1 MTIPRNDSARLTPSP
16 PPDTSAVSASP
27 HDPADTNEDIVGE
40 IAERH
45 GSAHEPLFA
54 VLTPS
59 TAVGQILLLDY
70 DTATL
75 AVHDYHRERAGGLA
89 RGMFLL
95 AGDEHVGDEAE
106 FVLLRV
112 TGATRLSNQVTTDEA
127 KLTAAREAIGREL
140 WSDNLTRWIQ
150 DEVALGGVEARI
162 LGTFASSGEGEL
174 RFAEDIANYYSA
186 RGAFAWKPEGELLE
200 RIVNLTHRGNSLDL
214 SELALPPGSDLRV
227 SIARTRF
234 SAADGAD
241 PDSPVQVPVRIDP
254 TDLVKRRT
262 AFLGMSRSGKSNA
275 MKITARAVYM
285 LREKHPQLRV
295 GQLIFDPNGEYAQ
308 DNPQDG
314 RGLHRVHELLRKE
327 RESEVATYGMYKPPT
342 DPERRVTKIN
352 FFGNSVAIRDR
363 TNRNKVSAALAQ
375 LFVGRELIQ
384 EKLVAEP
391 SIYTKS
397 FRDADFHI
405 PIDLEN
411 HGVATRYHRAVLVHR
426 TALAAA
432 GFGVPAPSSN
442 LRGLFSRQICDALCS
457 EENEASENHDLYRR
471 AGDTLRGDQASW
483 ASLADAFTSLILFI
497 EDSNSIYKAFEQ
509 QYRASSGSGEDW
521 ADARLKSVLSIF
533 RWPYGVRKFQELS
546 DQHSADTTSDYAE
559 DIVQDLRAGK
569 LVIFDQS
576 IGSPELNEKAAERIM
591 WKVFTAQQ
599 QMFTSTPDAKPWER
613 HVLVYV
619 EEAHNLLPGGGGK
632 DVLSTVWARTAKEGG
647 KMNLGMILATQA
659 PSSVLP
665 EILSETDNWFI
676 SHLNSDSEARVVK
689 GYQDFADFV
698 PQIRRVS
705 EPGFIRLRTLSAGY
719 TVPVKL
725 DRFRLPDP
733 PESDGDSVGERS
745 A

>member
-1 MTIPRNDSARLTPSP
+1 MAEIDDRSQPND
-16 PPDTSAVSASP
+16 DV
-27 HDPADTNEDIVGE
+27 IGE

-45 GSAHEPLFA
+45 GRAREVFA
-54 VLTPS
+54 ALTPA

-95 AGDEHVGDEAE
+95 AGDEPTGDEVE

-112 TGATRLSNQVTTDEA
+112 AGATRLSNQVTTDEA
-127 KLTAAREAIGREL
+127 RLTAAREAIGREL
-140 WSDNLTRWIQ
+140 WSDNLTKWIQ

-162 LGTFASSGEGEL
+162 LGTLASSGEGEL

-214 SELALPPGSDLRV
+214 SELALPPRSDLRV

-234 SAADGAD
+234 SAADAAD
-241 PDSPVQVPVRIDP
+241 PGSPVQVPVRIDP

-285 LREKHPQLRV
+285 LREKHPQLRI

-314 RGLHRVHELLRKE
+314 RGLHRVHGLLGKE
-327 RESEVATYGMYKPPT
+327 REGEVATYGMYKPLS

-352 FFGNSVAIRDR
+352 FFGNSVALRDR
-363 TNRNKVSAALAQ
+363 TDRQKTEVALEQ
-375 LFVGRELIQ
+375 LLVGREVIR
-384 EKLVAEP
+384 ERMAAE
-391 SIYTKS
+391 IARYTTS
-397 FRDADFHI
+397 FRDADFAI
-405 PIDLEN
+405 PQNLNE

-426 TALAAA
+426 AALAAA
-432 GFGVPAPSSN
+432 GFEVPSGRAD
-442 LRGLFSRQICDALCS
+442 LTRLFGSDICDALGS
-457 EENEASENHDLYRR
+457 GKNEKSDNARR
-471 AGDTLRGDQASW
+471 YKRAAKTLSAQAASW
-483 ASLADAFTSLILFI
+483 DALATAFSALDAFITDRKSCYDDF
-497 EDSNSIYKAFEQ
+497 EDG
-509 QYRASSGSGEDW
+509 YRKKSKSHDDW
-521 ADARLKSVLSIF
+521 ADPRLKAVLSIF
-533 RWPYGVRKFQELS
+533 RTPNGVRTFQEAMN
-546 DQHSADTTSDYAE
+546 QHSAHTTSDYAE
-559 DIVQDLRAGK
+559 DIVEDLKRGK

-576 IGSPELNEKAAERIM
+576 IGSPELNRSAAERIM
-591 WKVFTAQQ
+591 WKVFKAQQ
-599 QMFTSTPDAKPWER
+599 AMFTSTTDTKAWER

-619 EEAHNLLPGGGGK
+619 EEAHNLLPRGGGK

-647 KMNLGMILATQA
+647 KMNLGMVLATQA

-676 SHLNSDSEARVVK
+676 SHLNSDSEARVVE

-705 EPGFIRLRTLSAGY
+705 EPGFIRLRTLSSGY

-733 PESDGDSVGERS
+733 PKPDGDSVGEGS
-745 A
+745 T